1 MITTVSFLT
10 VSRTMGVST
19 LIDLTDLTQD
29 KSVLVL
35 QRSGKVHEVQR
46 FDQLRYQ
53 FLVIVDCN
61 RWVKRCQMTLMN
73 AIGIFIPCYNSVPF
87 QVNRQW
93 RNPTVLIC
101 SLLAEHRIT
110 GNMF

>member
-1 MITTVSFLT
+1 
-10 VSRTMGVST
+10 MGVST

-53 FLVIVDCN
+53 FLVIGLPERMSNLQSFCRLQPLGETVSNDPHECN
-61 RWVKRCQMTLMN
+61 WYFHPVLQLSALSSKQAMAQPHGSYLFTL
-73 AIGIFIPCYNSVPF
+73 G
-87 QVNRQW
+87 
-93 RNPTVLIC
+93 
-101 SLLAEHRIT
+101 
-110 GNMF
+110 